1 MQTPRGRELQS
12 SRYATLAPAART
24 PFAPPP
30 VLAAHA
36 RPLAGSPIAPMP
48 DSDIFSEP
56 YGRVFLDEAVPC
68 VIIQWLGFANRTE
81 FMALQDTALRYIE
94 AHATLLRPCGLVAD
108 VRHRAQLPAGTYLL
122 RLQAGAHSE
131 TRRVVM
137 D

>member
-1 MQTPRGRELQS
+1 
-12 SRYATLAPAART
+12 
-24 PFAPPP
+24 
-30 VLAAHA
+30 
-36 RPLAGSPIAPMP
+36 MP

-56 YGRVFLDEAVPC
+56 YGRVFIDEAVPC